1 MLNTKLKVT
10 GFCDEIH
17 DYNPIQ
23 FDGLKELGI
32 KYYDFRLIN
41 ARSFLDFSDEVIVGV
56 LQMGRDYNL
65 EVSCIGS
72 FVGKIKTDGDFDAH
86 FEQFKRVVNIAKR
99 AGTKYIRMFSFYLP
113 EGEDFDT
120 YTDWV
125 VERIEK
131 LVKYA
136 EENDVILLH
145 ENEKGIYGNVASRCK
160 TLFERIKSPNFRCAF
175 DFSNFIECGQD
186 CLEAYEML
194 KPYIEYIHIKD
205 NKGGT
210 EVVPAGWG
218 DGHIPE
224 ILSDIYKNGYR
235 GFVAMEPHLTKFT
248 LPSDAWVFASD
259 FTELKAKKYA
269 FAVQELVGI
278 LNRI

>member
-1 MLNTKLKVT
+1 MLNTKLRIT

-17 DYNPIQ
+17 DYNPLQ
-23 FDGLKELGI
+23 FEALKKLGI

-41 ARSFLDFSDEVIVGV
+41 ARSHMDFSDEVIDAV
-56 LQMGRDYNL
+56 LQMGRNYNL
-65 EVSCIGS
+65 EVTCIGS
-72 FVGKIKTDGDFDAH
+72 FIGKIKIDGDFDAH
-86 FEQFKRVVNIAKR
+86 FEQFKRVVNIAKK
-99 AGTKYIRMFSFYLP
+99 AETKYIRIFSFYP
-113 EGEDFDT
+113 PADSDFDS
-120 YTDWV
+120 YTDAV
-125 VERIEK
+125 VEKLSK

-160 TLFERIKSPNFRCAF
+160 TLFERIQSPNFRCAF
-175 DFSNFIECGQD
+175 DFSNFIECDQD

-194 KPYIEYIHIKD
+194 NPYIEYIHIKD

-224 ILSDIYKNGYR
+224 ILADAYKNGYR
-235 GFVAMEPHLTKFT
+235 GFLAMEPHLTKFT
-248 LPSDAWVFASD
+248 LPSDAGVMASY
-259 FTELKAKKYA
+259 FMEHKAMKYA
-269 FAVQELVGI
+269 FAVQELTKI
-278 LNRI
+278 LNKI